1 MNFDLVND
9 IGQQVSFTNKYTEVS
24 EKIKEIDNVTSQDV
38 IGVSVFYN
46 MNQLIIFLS
55 LSLIVCQICVCHT
68 SQCCLLW

>member
-1 MNFDLVND
+1 MKFDLVND

-46 MNQLIIFLS
+46 MNQSIISLS
-55 LSLIVCQICVCHT
+55 LSL
-68 SQCCLLW
+68 L